1 MKTHVLPAIKMT
13 ILTFVL
19 FAILYPLVVWGF
31 ARLSPYHGNGFL
43 IENNGKSYYENIGQQ
58 FTENQY
64 FWSRPSAVDYNAA
77 GSGASNK
84 SGSNPEY
91 IKEVEDRI
99 THFMSQNPT
108 VKRDQIPTEIVTASG
123 SGLDPHLSVKALE
136 IQVPRIAKLRNI
148 EEKELLRLIENNIES
163 PLLGFL
169 GPEKVNVLE
178 LNIAL
183 DKMAGKK
190 GVEDVK

>member
-31 ARLSPYHGNGFL
+31 AQLSPNHGNGFL

-108 VKRDQIPTEIVTASG
+108 VNREQIPTEIVTASG
-123 SGLDPHLSVKALE
+123 SGLDPHLSVKGLE

-148 EEKELLRLIENNIES
+148 EETELLRLIENHIES

-169 GPEKVNVLE
+169 GPEKVHVLE

>member
-31 ARLSPYHGNGFL
+31 AQLSLNHGNGFL
-43 IENNGKSYYENIGQQ
+43 IENNGKSYYENISQQ

-77 GSGASNK
+77 GSGGSNK

-99 THFMSQNPT
+99 AHFMSQNPT
-108 VKRDQIPTEIVTASG
+108 VKRGQIPTEIVTASG

-136 IQVPRIAKLRNI
+136 IQVPRIAKMRNI
-148 EEKELLRLIENNIES
+148 EETELLRLIENHIES

-169 GPEKVNVLE
+169 GPEKVHVLE